1 MKESRVW
8 LRNHKSPF
16 LRICQLC
23 ASGTRCQISSKWNI
37 KGMIFLVKDKTT
49 VQLYITPT
57 DFFPLLYFQPLSE
70 GLLFQ
75 STKHASGKGLLF
87 TSVTCNMLWSN
98 ISLHGIS
105 NRIPLLGTALD
116 QWHSPLLYYMR
127 KRRKKKPSLTGNLA
141 GTNRTE
147 WNQICSFVEISA
159 ELFSYSSA
167 NSLRV

>member
-16 LRICQLC
+16 LICQLC
-23 ASGTRCQISSKWNI
+23 TSGTHCQIYSKWNI
-37 KGMIFLVKDKTT
+37 KEMIFLVKDKTT
-49 VQLYITPT
+49 VQLYIGLT

-75 STKHASGKGLLF
+75 STKNTSGKGLPF

-98 ISLHGIS
+98 ILLHGIS

-116 QWHSPLLYYMR
+116 QWRSPLLYYMI
-127 KRRKKKPSLTGNLA
+127 KKKKKKPSLSGNLA

-159 ELFSYSSA
+159 ELFSYSCA